1 MLKGIALKYQRKGH
15 IKATEMVQKDT
26 ASTAIRLTQ
35 TAISTA
41 LVSVATI
48 IFYIYVPAT
57 RGFFNVGET
66 MIFLAALLFGPVT
79 GAFAGGVGASL
90 ADVLLNYWYYA
101 PATLVIKACEGAI
114 VGILGRRRPKAD
126 SRRVWMLFTL
136 IMGLVIQALVAL
148 IGAAY
153 LSGTTELHIGIP
165 PPENANVIFF
175 VPREMWFVLG
185 GLVGLLVSLTGLLAE
200 PEVGWLV
207 FTTLT
212 GGAVMVAG
220 YFVYEQ
226 FLLFPLFGIT
236 GVFAPAEIPIN
247 IGQMLVGVLVAIP
260 IVKILSR
267 SLPQLKR

>member
-1 MLKGIALKYQRKGH
+1 MLKGIALKYQRKVEIEGN
-15 IKATEMVQKDT
+15 EMVQKDT

-41 LVSVATI
+41 LVSAATI

-57 RGFFNVGET
+57 KGFFNVGET
-66 MIFLAALLFGPVT
+66 MIFLAALLFGPAT

-90 ADVLLNYWYYA
+90 ADVLLNYWYFA
-101 PATLVIKACEGAI
+101 PATLVIKACEGAV

-136 IMGLVIQALVAL
+136 IMGLVIQALIAF
-148 IGAAY
+148 IGASY

-165 PPENANVIFF
+165 PPQNANVIFF

-212 GGAVMVAG
+212 GGTVMVAG

-226 FLLFPLFGIT
+226 FLLFPLFGIA

-260 IVKILSR
+260 VVKILSR

>member
-1 MLKGIALKYQRKGH
+1 
-15 IKATEMVQKDT
+15 MVQENT
-26 ASTAIRLTQ
+26 APTAIRLTQ

-41 LVSVATI
+41 LVCVATI

-66 MIFLAALLFGPVT
+66 MIYVAALLFGPVT
-79 GAFAGGVGASL
+79 GAFAGGVGSSL
-90 ADVLLNYWYYA
+90 ADILLNYWYYA

-136 IMGLVIQALVAL
+136 IMGLVIAALVAL
-148 IGAAY
+148 IGASY

-200 PEVGWLV
+200 PEIGWLV

-212 GGAVMVAG
+212 GGAVMVTG
-220 YFVYEQ
+220 YFLYQQ

-260 IVKILSR
+260 VVKILRS